1 MRLGKIGLNIALSDL
16 EAKASY
22 HSTIFRVQL
31 TRTFAKSLLTS
42 SKASEAGHNITLHF
56 FKRDSVIFLAD
67 SPPLLPIIN
76 HHLLADTNP
85 PPKYDDQSRYVLNIF
100 RFIKM

>member
-1 MRLGKIGLNIALSDL
+1 MRLGKIGHNIALSDL

-56 FKRDSVIFLAD
+56 FKRDED
-67 SPPLLPIIN
+67 
-76 HHLLADTNP
+76 DE
-85 PPKYDDQSRYVLNIF
+85 KYV
-100 RFIKM
+100 